1 MNMSLRDQ
9 IIEKIKN
16 AGVVGAGGAGFP
28 THVKVNAD
36 VDTVLVNAAAC
47 EPLLES
53 DTYLLSAETGA
64 FVDGLVALVE
74 CVGAKQGLICLKG
87 KHKKAMAAVAEAVGH
102 DATGRLRFFELG
114 DYYPAGDEHVLVKE
128 ATGRTVPEAGIPLNV
143 GVVVC
148 NVETVLNIAR
158 ALKDQPVTDRY
169 MTIAGEV
176 VTPMVVKVPLGSMV
190 SELIAFAGGAKIPDF
205 RVIDGGPMMGRV
217 LENSEQPITKTT
229 SGILVLPAG
238 HNVVAGK
245 TMDPDKLRR
254 ITSVVCCQCSWC
266 SDLCP
271 RYLLGHQLRPHL
283 LMRALGKNMENA
295 EIRKEALLCSECGI
309 CEKFACPMKISP
321 REVNVQIK
329 RELAKKGIRWK
340 TDGTALKTHP
350 FRDVRKV
357 PTSRL
362 MQRLDVARYDSHP
375 VFSNLVFRPTMVR
388 IPLQQHIGAPASAV
402 VSEGAYVRK
411 GDLIGDIPAGA
422 MGARIHASIDG
433 TVISVAN
440 GFVTIKAD

>member
-1 MNMSLRDQ
+1 MSLRAQ
-9 IIEKIKN
+9 IVEKIKN

-36 VDTVLVNAAAC
+36 VDTVLVNGAAC

-53 DTYLLSAETGA
+53 DTYLLSAETA
-64 FVDGLVALVE
+64 IFMEGLVALVE
-74 CVGAKQGLICLKG
+74 CVGAKQALICLKG
-87 KHKKAMAAVAEAVGH
+87 KHKKAMAAVAEAVSR
-102 DATGRLRFFELG
+102 DASGRLKLFELG

-148 NVETVLNIAR
+148 NVETVINIAR
-158 ALKDQPVTDRY
+158 ALKDLAVTDRY
-169 MTIAGEV
+169 MTITGEV
-176 VTPMVVKVPLGSMV
+176 GIPMIVKVPLGSMV
-190 SELIAFAGGAKIPDF
+190 TDLIAFAGGAKIPDY

-217 LENSEQPITKTT
+217 LENREQSITKTT
-229 SGILVLPAG
+229 SGILVLPAS
-238 HNVVAGK
+238 HNVVTGK

-271 RYLLGHQLRPHL
+271 RNLLGHQLRPHL
-283 LMRALGKNMENA
+283 LMRALGKNMEDA

-329 RELAKKGIRWK
+329 RELAKKGIRWQAS
-340 TDGTALKTHP
+340 GAALKTHP
-350 FRDVRKV
+350 FRDVRKI

-375 VFSNLVFRPTMVR
+375 VLSDRVFTPAQVR
-388 IPLQQHIGAPASAV
+388 IPLQQHIGAPALAV
-402 VSEGAYVRK
+402 VSEGAFVRK
-411 GDLIGDIPAGA
+411 GDLIGDIPSGSL
-422 MGARIHASIDG
+422 GARIHASIDG
-433 TVISVAN
+433 TVISAVN